1 VRLARL
7 VVPSLATALLAVATQ
22 SPGAGEQQQPAAS
35 EQQESRQ
42 EEVARLRAEIE
53 RLIARQAALEAEIA
67 RLTRAA
73 GAAGDSGN
81 AAVLAEIAALRE
93 QLQKVAEETR
103 QAAAAL
109 EALSEA
115 DRRRVNVTV
124 YGDFQATAYKGEDVI
139 FDGRAFE
146 LVFSGQPHERLSF
159 FSEIE
164 FEQAAAVG
172 EERGGEVLVE
182 QAYANLQF
190 SPLLNL
196 RAGILLVPFGNV
208 NVDHFAPRRDVVNKP
223 IVSWVVAP
231 SDWTDNGL
239 GFHGSRLFG
248 SLWLVSYEAYLIAGL
263 DSQISAYGLRNAR
276 QGYGVDNNGDKS
288 IVGRVAINRAGRVT
302 VGLSGYRGKY
312 DDANSLEL
320 EGWAIDSLVDLG
332 RLRLT
337 GEYNSFTADGARQAR
352 YYGYYGRASL
362 DLLKGSLRK
371 SFLGRGFSE
380 PRLTAVY
387 QYDWV
392 SSEGPLEAGWE
403 RTRESRHTA
412 GLNFRPSDNWV
423 LKLQYEWNRTDN
435 LTLYRGDRDGFIGAI
450 AFVF

>member
-1 VRLARL
+1 MRLGRHF
-7 VVPSLATALLAVATQ
+7 VPLAALAVTLTAAPPRAAAQAT
-22 SPGAGEQQQPAAS
+22 ETQQAAPA
-35 EQQESRQ
+35 RQ
-42 EEVARLRAEIE
+42 DEIARLRAEVE
-53 RLIARQAALEAEIA
+53 RLIERQAALEAELA
-67 RLTRAA
+67 RLTQAA
-73 GAAGDSGN
+73 AQPGGADREPL
-81 AAVLAEIAALRE
+81 LAEVARLRE
-93 QLQKVAEETR
+93 ELQRVAESSR
-103 QAAAAL
+103 QTAAAL
-109 EALSEA
+109 EALSDS

-190 SPLLNL
+190 SSLVNL

-239 GFHGSRLFG
+239 GLHGSRLLG
-248 SLWLVSYEAYLIAGL
+248 SAWLISYEAYLVAGL
-263 DSQISAYGLRNAR
+263 DAQISAYGLRDAR
-276 QGYGVDNNGDKS
+276 QGYGVDNNGNKAL
-288 IVGRVAINRAGRVT
+288 VGHVSLSRLGRVT
-302 VGLSGYRGKY
+302 VGFSGYRGKY
-312 DDANSLEL
+312 DDDNRLEI

-337 GEYNSFTADGARQAR
+337 GEYNSFTAEGEPHAR
-352 YYGYYGRASL
+352 YYGYYGRASF
-362 DLLKGSLRK
+362 DVFKGSLRK

-380 PRLTAVY
+380 PRITAVY

-392 SSEGPLEAGWE
+392 SSYGPLDDSWL
-403 RTRESRHTA
+403 RTRERRHTA

-423 LKLQYEWNRTDN
+423 LKAHYEWNHTDN
-435 LTLYRGDRDGFIGAI
+435 LTLYRGDRDGFVGAI

>member
-1 VRLARL
+1 MRHVR
-7 VVPSLATALLAVATQ
+7 ALLSVAALLVALTAG
-22 SPGAGEQQQPAAS
+22 SALGAEQPAQARPDAPTKQD
-35 EQQESRQ
+35 EI
-42 EEVARLRAEIE
+42 ARLRAEVE
-53 RLIARQAALEAEIA
+53 RLIQQQARLEAEIA
-67 RLTRAA
+67 RLAQAA
-73 GAAGDSGN
+73 GQADAAGRD
-81 AAVLAEIAALRE
+81 ALLADIVRLRE
-93 QLQKVAEETR
+93 ELKQVAESAR
-103 QAAAAL
+103 QAAASV

-115 DRRRVNVTV
+115 DRRRVNLTV
-124 YGDFQATAYKGEDVI
+124 YGDFQATAYKGEDLI

-159 FSEIE
+159 FSEVE

-190 SPLLNL
+190 SSLLNL

-239 GFHGSRLFG
+239 GLHGSRLLG
-248 SLWLVSYEAYLIAGL
+248 SSWLVSYEAYLVAGL
-263 DSQISAYGLRNAR
+263 DSQISAYGLRDAR
-276 QGYGVDNNGDKS
+276 QGYGVDNNGNKAF
-288 IVGRVAINRAGRVT
+288 VGRVALDRLGHVT
-302 VGLSGYRGKY
+302 LGLSGYRGKY
-312 DDANSLEL
+312 DDANRLEL
-320 EGWAIDSLVDLG
+320 EGWAVDSLIELS

-337 GEYNSFTADGARQAR
+337 GEYNSFKAEGEPRAR
-352 YYGYYGRASL
+352 YSGCYGRASL
-362 DLLKGSLRK
+362 DVLKGSLRK

-392 SSEGPLEAGWE
+392 SSEGPLAGAWE
-403 RTRESRHTA
+403 HTHETRHTV

-423 LKLQYEWNRTDN
+423 LKLDYEWNDTDN